1 MAEIL
6 EDDNA
11 SPAVSERVQS
21 LAKSVYEE
29 LEVFVNNYG
38 QESINSLMPLIIN
51 ILENLDSA
59 LSDNQDN
66 LNAVLELNE
75 ENQQLVTQYEKEKHQ
90 RKEIEEKSLQLETA
104 NEEEIAVLKETVSS
118 LKLEVKTCSNK
129 IKNQNEQIEKLDE
142 RNEDLKAKNNELHEK
157 NLELIRKQMEAM
169 RDVASSIRAGGA
181 RSRDEESSTPT
192 VRAPGFQDFTS
203 SDNTKQKK
211 KRFQPTLPAGIIQ
224 SPPVPMEGFI
234 DNEEEL
240 IGLTPAAFLTSPVER
255 SNMAEL
261 QDEYE
266 SEDEYPELK

>member
-90 RKEIEEKSLQLETA
+90 RKEIEE
-104 NEEEIAVLKETVSS
+104 
-118 LKLEVKTCSNK
+118 VKYMLCTSCTYTHTHTHNYNYYISN
-129 IKNQNEQIEKLDE
+129 
-142 RNEDLKAKNNELHEK
+142 RNLYN
-157 NLELIRKQMEAM
+157 
-169 RDVASSIRAGGA
+169 
-181 RSRDEESSTPT
+181 
-192 VRAPGFQDFTS
+192 
-203 SDNTKQKK
+203 
-211 KRFQPTLPAGIIQ
+211 
-224 SPPVPMEGFI
+224 
-234 DNEEEL
+234 
-240 IGLTPAAFLTSPVER
+240 
-255 SNMAEL
+255 
-261 QDEYE
+261 
-266 SEDEYPELK
+266 

>member
-129 IKNQNEQIEKLDE
+129 IKNQNEQSMINVKMND
-142 RNEDLKAKNNELHEK
+142 
-157 NLELIRKQMEAM
+157 
-169 RDVASSIRAGGA
+169 
-181 RSRDEESSTPT
+181 
-192 VRAPGFQDFTS
+192 
-203 SDNTKQKK
+203 
-211 KRFQPTLPAGIIQ
+211 
-224 SPPVPMEGFI
+224 
-234 DNEEEL
+234 
-240 IGLTPAAFLTSPVER
+240 
-255 SNMAEL
+255 
-261 QDEYE
+261 
-266 SEDEYPELK
+266 